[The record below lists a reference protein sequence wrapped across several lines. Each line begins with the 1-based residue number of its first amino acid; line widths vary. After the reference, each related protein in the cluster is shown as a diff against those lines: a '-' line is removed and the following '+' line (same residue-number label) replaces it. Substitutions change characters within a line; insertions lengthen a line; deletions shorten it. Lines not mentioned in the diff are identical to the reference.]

1 MERTLKAAI
10 IGSGNVATHL
20 AKKLSESTIIT
31 QIYSRNIDNAR
42 TLALATGAEAID
54 DLSLLTKD
62 ADIYIISV
70 KDDAIPDIAKQAGNS
85 DALWVHTSGSVP
97 IEALSSISPR
107 YGVLYPM
114 QTFSK
119 EIDVDMEK
127 VPVFIEGNDPESL
140 DKIRLFAERINP
152 NVREADSE
160 ARKKLHIAAVFACNF
175 TNYLWGFSVDILKS
189 IGQDLS
195 VMEPLVKA
203 TFEKA
208 LKVSPHEGQTG
219 PARRNDLKTIQKHL
233 DELQGEA
240 KDIYSLLSLNIIKKY
255 YNEQS

>member
-42 TLALATGAEAID
+42 TLALTTGAEAID

-97 IEALSSISPR
+97 MEALSSISPR

-114 QTFSK
+114 QTFSN

-140 DKIRLFAERINP
+140 DKIRLFAERISP

-160 ARKKLHIAAVFACNF
+160 ARKKLHIAAVFA
-175 TNYLWGFSVDILKS
+175 
-189 IGQDLS
+189 
-195 VMEPLVKA
+195 
-203 TFEKA
+203 
-208 LKVSPHEGQTG
+208 
-219 PARRNDLKTIQKHL
+219 
-233 DELQGEA
+233 
-240 KDIYSLLSLNIIKKY
+240 
-255 YNEQS
+255 

>member
-10 IGSGNVATHL
+10 IGAGNVATHL
-20 AKKLSESTIIT
+20 AKKLSESTTIT

-42 TLALATGAEAID
+42 TLASATGAEAID
-54 DLSLLTKD
+54 DISLLSKD

-70 KDDAIPDIAKQAGNS
+70 KDDAIPEIVAQAGKSN
-85 DALWVHTSGSVP
+85 ALWVHTSGSVAMETLAP
-97 IEALSSISPR
+97 ISR
-107 YGVLYPM
+107 HHGVLYPM

-119 EIDVDMEK
+119 EIAVDMEK
-127 VPVFIEGNDPESL
+127 VPIFIEGCDKESL
-140 DKIRLFAERINP
+140 DKIRIFAERISP
-152 NVREADSE
+152 NVSEADSD

-208 LKVSPHEGQTG
+208 LNVSPHEGQTG

-233 DELQGEA
+233 DELQGDA

-255 YNEQS
+255 HNEQS

>member
-10 IGSGNVATHL
+10 IGAGNVATHL
-20 AKKLSESTIIT
+20 AKKLSESTTIT

-42 TLALATGAEAID
+42 TLASATGTEAID
-54 DLSLLTKD
+54 DINLLSKD

-70 KDDAIPDIAKQAGNS
+70 KDDAIPEIVAQAGKSN
-85 DALWVHTSGSVP
+85 ALWVHTSGSVAMETLAP
-97 IEALSSISPR
+97 ISR
-107 YGVLYPM
+107 HYGVLYPM

-119 EIDVDMEK
+119 EIAVDMEK
-127 VPVFIEGNDPESL
+127 VPIFIEGCDKESL
-140 DKIRLFAERINP
+140 DKIRLFAERISP
-152 NVREADSE
+152 NVSEADSD

-208 LKVSPHEGQTG
+208 LNVSPHEGQTG

-233 DELQGEA
+233 DELQGDA

-255 YNEQS
+255 HNEQS